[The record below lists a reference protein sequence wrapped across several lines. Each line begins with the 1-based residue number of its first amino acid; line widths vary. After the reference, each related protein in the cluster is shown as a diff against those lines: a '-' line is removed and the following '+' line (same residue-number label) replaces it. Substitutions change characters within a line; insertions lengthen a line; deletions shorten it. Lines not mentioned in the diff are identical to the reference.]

1 MPHNHTLTKQ
11 QDDALVAVRSNLLLK
26 QPYLASHLYT
36 KTRMEFGPSTPTAVT
51 SGSLIKVG
59 PWFTDLPMP
68 QRVFVLAHEVLHD
81 IFGHIARRDLYI
93 RRGFGPDMEPFDVD
107 RWDRACD
114 YYVNNVLVQSG
125 IGQMPPNALYDPDYS
140 TLTTVDQVYEKVPGK
155 GDNPDQP
162 DPPQNFDEHQ
172 PGDQPMPTQG
182 DGDEEGEGDGDQPA
196 PGKPMPSEEDI
207 KEQVKQNMAN
217 AMAAAK
223 AAGKAPG
230 GLLGDIIEAEINP
243 KITWKEELQDFVQ
256 RCAGREE
263 TSWRRCNRRR
273 LANPPFIPYPGR
285 DGHQINSLIVA
296 IDASGS
302 ITETE
307 YKLFMEE
314 IKGIHEQLNP
324 ASCYVLWWDTDV
336 APVEITSPDDLET
349 LQPNG
354 GGGTDYTSVVDWLD
368 DNDMSP
374 DAVICL
380 SDGWVAWPDSDRVT
394 YPHITALTNSYAE
407 DCPFGKTVRLT

>member
-1 MPHNHTLTKQ
+1 MPHNPQLTKQ

-26 QPYLASHLYT
+26 QPYLASHLYS
-36 KTRMEFGPSTPTAVT
+36 KTRMEFDPATPTAAT
-51 SGSLIKVG
+51 SGTKIKVG

-93 RRGFGPDMEPFDVD
+93 RRGFGPDMEPFDPD

-114 YYVNNVLVQSG
+114 YYVNNVLVQSN
-125 IGQMPPNALYDPDYS
+125 IGQMPPEALYDPDYS
-140 TLTTVDQVYEKVPGK
+140 NITTVDQVYEKVPGK
-155 GDNPDQP
+155 GKNNPDQP
-162 DPPQNFDEHQ
+162 DPPQNFDQHL

-182 DGDEEGEGDGDQPA
+182 DGDEEGDGDQPS

-207 KEQVKQNMAN
+207 KEQVKQNMAS

-230 GLLGDIIEAEINP
+230 GLLGEIIDAEINP
-243 KITWKEELQDFVQ
+243 KITWREELAGFVQ

-285 DGHQINSLIVA
+285 DGHQISSLVVA

-302 ITETE
+302 ISERE

-336 APVEITSPDDLET
+336 APIEITSADDLEA

-354 GGGTDYTSVVDWLD
+354 GGGTLYGCVPEWLEE
-368 DNDMSP
+368 NGIEP
-374 DAVICL
+374 EAVICL
-380 SDGWVAWPDSDRVT
+380 SDGFVSWPDADAIRW
-394 YPHITALTNSYAE
+394 PHITVETSHYGE
-407 DCPFGKTVRLT
+407 PCPVGKTLYFD